1 MEKANASLARTKS
14 EELVETV
21 EAAFKSPMNNEAIG
35 VSEGGDTLSSMSS
48 KRLMTAAS
56 PGRSTSGGSKNTH
69 IRKSRSAQMKFEL
82 DDISSGAALS
92 RASSASLGF
101 SFSFTGFSM
110 PPDEIVD
117 SMLFSEDDLTED
129 LEAGMRKPKFQT
141 EPTLPIFLK
150 AGMEKYDLAINAIHR
165 TWLAWSGSVFRD
177 VTSKVIIKGMT
188 STEEKDILNG
198 ISGSVE
204 PGEVLALMGP
214 SGSGKTTLLN
224 LLGGRLN
231 RPTVGGGSITYNDGP
246 YSKFLK
252 SRIGFVTQDDILFPH
267 LTVKETLT
275 YAALLRLPK
284 TLTKEQKKK
293 RAIDVIYELGLERC
307 QDTMIGGL
315 FVRGVSGG
323 ERKRVCIGNEIII
336 NPSILFLD
344 EPTSGLDST
353 TALKTVQLL
362 QDMAVGGK
370 TVVTTIHQP
379 SSRLFHKFDKLIL
392 LGKGSL
398 LYFGKSSEAMLYFSS
413 IGCNPLI
420 AMNPAEFLLDLAN
433 GNINDISVPSK
444 LEDKVQIGNSDA
456 GKRNKK
462 PSPAVVHEYLV
473 EAYETRVADKEKKKL
488 MVPTPLDEEVK
499 AKVFSRKRQWGA
511 SWWQQYTIL
520 FCRGIKERRHDY
532 FSWLRITQVLSTA
545 IILGLL
551 WWKSDSNSLKD
562 LQDQAGLLFFIA
574 VFWGFFPVFTAIFT
588 FPQERA
594 MLSKERAADM
604 YRLSAYFLARTTSD
618 LPLDLIL
625 PVLFL
630 LVVYFMAGLRM
641 SAASFFLTM
650 LTVFLS
656 IVAAQGLGLAIG
668 ATLMD
673 LKRATTLA
681 SVTVMTFM
689 LAGGYFVKKVPVF
702 VSWIR
707 YMSFNYHTYKL
718 LLKVQYKHMT
728 PVINGTRIDDGLT
741 EVSALVAMVFGY
753 RLLAYISLRR
763 MKLCAQD
770 KVWDREAMDRLK
782 ATARLMIVSDL
793 DHTMVDHHDPEN
805 MSLLRFNALWEACY
819 RNDSLLVFSTGRS
832 PTLYKQLRKEKPML
846 TPDITIMSVGTE
858 ITYGTAMVPDD
869 GWVGVLNQKWDRNI
883 VTEEAGKLPE
893 LTLQSETEQRP
904 HKVSFYVDKANAQNV
919 TKVLSEIFAKR
930 GLDVKIIYSGGM
942 DLDILPQGAGKG
954 QALAYLHKK
963 FKTEGKLPANTLV
976 CGDSGNDAEL
986 FSIPDVHGVMVS
998 NAQEELL
1005 QWHAE
1010 NAKDNPKPGI
1020 IQAIGHFNLGPN
1032 ASPRDITNLSDCES
1046 ENVSASSEIVRFF
1059 MFYERWRRAEV
1070 ENSELYL
1077 ASVKADCDSSG
1088 ILIHPSGTELSLCD
1102 AINGMRS
1109 YYGDKQGQKFRV
1121 WVDRVLSTQTGLDT
1135 WLVKFNKWELSGDD
1149 QQGCVITCI
1158 INMKDGV
1165 SGATYMHVHETWL
1178 EGSERA
1184 KDKSTW
1190 LF

>member
-1 MEKANASLARTKS
+1 MQNSPQDYCSMERANTSLARTKS
-14 EELVETV
+14 EQLAETL
-21 EAAFKSPMNNEAIG
+21 EAAFKSPMNSDG
-35 VSEGGDTLSSMSS
+35 VSEGGSGGTLSGKSS
-48 KRLMTAAS
+48 KRLTTAAS
-56 PGRSTSGGSKNTH
+56 PGRTTSGGNKNIH

-82 DDISSGAALS
+82 DDVNSGAALS

-101 SFSFTGFSM
+101 SFSFTGFNM
-110 PPDEIVD
+110 PPDEIAD
-117 SMLFSEDDLTED
+117 SMTFSDDDIPED
-129 LEAGMRKPKFQT
+129 LEAGMRKQKFQT
-141 EPTLPIFLK
+141 EPSLPIYLK
-150 AGMEKYDLAINAIHR
+150 
-165 TWLAWSGSVFRD
+165 FRD
-177 VTSKVIIKGMT
+177 LTYKVIIKGLT

-198 ISGSVE
+198 ISGSVD

-231 RPTVGGGSITYNDGP
+231 QPTVGGSITYNDGP

-275 YAALLRLPK
+275 YAALLRLPQ
-284 TLTKEQKKK
+284 TLTKQQKQK
-293 RAIDVIYELGLERC
+293 RAMDVIHELGLERC
-307 QDTMIGGL
+307 QDTVIGGS

-362 QDMAVGGK
+362 QDMAEGGK

-433 GNINDISVPSK
+433 GNINDVSVPSE

-456 GKRNKK
+456 GKRNGK

-473 EAYETRVADKEKKKL
+473 EAYETRVAVKEKKKL
-488 MVPTPLDEEVK
+488 MVPIPLDEEVK
-499 AKVFSRKRQWGA
+499 AKVSSLKRQWGA

-551 WWKSDSNSLKD
+551 WWNSDPNSLKG

-618 LPLDLIL
+618 LPLDLVL

-641 SAASFFLTM
+641 SAAPFFLTM

-656 IVAAQGLGLAIG
+656 IIAAQGLGLAIG

-689 LAGGYFVKKVPVF
+689 LAGGYFVKRVPVF

-707 YMSFNYHTYKL
+707 YMSFNYHTYNL

-728 PVINGTRIDDGLT
+728 PVLNGMRIDSGLT

-763 MKLCAQD
+763 MKLCAQ
-770 KVWDREAMDRLK
+770 
-782 ATARLMIVSDL
+782 
-793 DHTMVDHHDPEN
+793 
-805 MSLLRFNALWEACY
+805 
-819 RNDSLLVFSTGRS
+819 
-832 PTLYKQLRKEKPML
+832 
-846 TPDITIMSVGTE
+846 
-858 ITYGTAMVPDD
+858 
-869 GWVGVLNQKWDRNI
+869 
-883 VTEEAGKLPE
+883 
-893 LTLQSETEQRP
+893 
-904 HKVSFYVDKANAQNV
+904 
-919 TKVLSEIFAKR
+919 
-930 GLDVKIIYSGGM
+930 
-942 DLDILPQGAGKG
+942 
-954 QALAYLHKK
+954 
-963 FKTEGKLPANTLV
+963 
-976 CGDSGNDAEL
+976 
-986 FSIPDVHGVMVS
+986 
-998 NAQEELL
+998 
-1005 QWHAE
+1005 
-1010 NAKDNPKPGI
+1010 
-1020 IQAIGHFNLGPN
+1020 
-1032 ASPRDITNLSDCES
+1032 
-1046 ENVSASSEIVRFF
+1046 
-1059 MFYERWRRAEV
+1059 
-1070 ENSELYL
+1070 
-1077 ASVKADCDSSG
+1077 
-1088 ILIHPSGTELSLCD
+1088 
-1102 AINGMRS
+1102 
-1109 YYGDKQGQKFRV
+1109 
-1121 WVDRVLSTQTGLDT
+1121 
-1135 WLVKFNKWELSGDD
+1135 
-1149 QQGCVITCI
+1149 
-1158 INMKDGV
+1158 
-1165 SGATYMHVHETWL
+1165 
-1178 EGSERA
+1178 
-1184 KDKSTW
+1184 
-1190 LF
+1190 